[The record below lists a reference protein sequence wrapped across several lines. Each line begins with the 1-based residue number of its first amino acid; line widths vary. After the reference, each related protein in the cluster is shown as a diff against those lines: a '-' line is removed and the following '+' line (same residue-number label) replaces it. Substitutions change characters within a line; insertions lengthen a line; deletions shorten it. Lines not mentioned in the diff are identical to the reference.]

1 VHNFD
6 FASRVTDENR
16 RNLIL
21 VCDLVQG
28 DRTLQTAVATFAP
41 AKHLELTDPHLQTEV
56 AHDEEQLSVNLT
68 ATSLARF
75 VELSLD
81 GADVLFSD
89 NYFNLP
95 AGRTAQITCP
105 LPTSWTPLQARQ
117 ALRVRSLFDSY

>member
-1 VHNFD
+1 M
-6 FASRVTDENR
+6 
-16 RNLIL
+16 
-21 VCDLVQG
+21 CDLVQG
-28 DRTLQTAVATFAP
+28 DRTLQRAVATFAP
-41 AKHLELTDPHLQTEV
+41 TKHLALTDPQLKTQV
-56 AHDEEQLSVNLT
+56 AHTGAQLSITLT

-89 NYFNLP
+89 NYFDLP

-105 LPTSWTPLQARQ
+105 LPTGWTPLQAQQ